1 MATNATLSPESL
13 TTIRVKV
20 AGLIGRYGLTD
31 QDFEDLHQEV
41 ALYVLAQLPHFDPQR
56 SSLATFVSRCCDRAI
71 TRILRARRAPKRR
84 CARDYACTD
93 ELHGDGA
100 DGYGEELAHAVA
112 QCEERQRDL
121 RMDIA
126 QVATELPARLRSL
139 LQRLMS
145 DSPSDIARK
154 RGVARQRIAE
164 DIARIRCVFVR
175 RGITSAN

>member
-31 QDFEDLHQEV
+31 QDYEDLHQEV
-41 ALYVLAQLPHFDPQR
+41 ALYVLTQLPRFDPQR

-93 ELHGDGA
+93 DLHGSGDDGSGDDFA
-100 DGYGEELAHAVA
+100 EAAA
-112 QCEERQRDL
+112 AREERQRDL
-121 RMDIA
+121 RLDIE
-126 QVATELPARLRSL
+126 QVAAGLPARLRAL

-145 DSPSDIARK
+145 ETPSGIARES
-154 RGVARQRIAE
+154 GVARQRIAE
-164 DIARIRCVFVR
+164 DIARIRSAFVQ
-175 RGITSAN
+175 RGIASAC